1 MHFVAPEYGSKCI
14 VCISTPYMH
23 RVFKFIICYFFQ
35 DSVTPA
41 IDIYSFGMCALE
53 MAALEIQGNG
63 DTGTIVTEEN
73 IQKTIESLD
82 DVQQKDFIRKCLQ
95 VDPVS
100 RPSARELLFHPVL
113 FEVHSLKLL
122 AAHALVNSASKLRS
136 KYIIY
141 ILFNFLF
148 YNS

>member
-1 MHFVAPEYGSKCI
+1 MKNMHFVAPEYGSKCI
-14 VCISTPYMH
+14 RLLIISLYIMLLYMLLQYTLLC
-23 RVFKFIICYFFQ
+23 FL

-63 DTGTIVTEEN
+63 DTGTIVTEDN
-73 IQKTIESLD
+73 VRKTIESLD
-82 DVQQKDFIRKCLQ
+82 DAQQKDFIRKCLQ
-95 VDPVS
+95 VDPLS

-122 AAHALVNSASKLRS
+122 AAHALVNSASKFANIA
-136 KYIIY
+136 II
-141 ILFNFLF
+141 
-148 YNS
+148 